1 MKPSHLNQFFRDSLA
16 TRSGSTS
23 ARGMKNSSPMWPF
36 LRTRLASLA
45 PRAFSSSSSQAA
57 RAAVASLTAR
67 AAASRSTDA
76 LGAPGSPAPAAPRC
90 RPRRLA
96 SARRAAL
103 PPLIR
108 TARTTLRRRRA
119 SLPLW
124 FKCVASLW
132 FKCALVHTKRKKFGD
147 GLRASEVLS
156 NASV

>member
-76 LGAPGSPAPAAPRC
+76 LGAPGSPAPQQH
-90 RPRRLA
+90 LD
-96 SARRAAL
+96 AAL
-103 PPLIR
+103 GDSPPRGVQLCH
-108 TARTTLRRRRA
+108 
-119 SLPLW
+119 PLSEPPEPLYAAGAPLCHSGSNVW
-124 FKCVASLW
+124 PLSGSNVHLCTQREKSSEMV
-132 FKCALVHTKRKKFGD
+132 CALRKF
-147 GLRASEVLS
+147 
-156 NASV
+156 